1 MPVITKEIELNDGTK
16 IEVRQASGFEKLPFE
31 SMLAKAFRKHRAFG
45 VDNSKWTEDQQE
57 EFMESL
63 EDLGGSM
70 HDQMLKLVPPCIITD
85 DIDVNTLTAEELRD
99 IFIFIRGGSDEDGEP
114 PLDSSGE

>member
-1 MPVITKEIELNDGTK
+1 
-16 IEVRQASGFEKLPFE
+16 
-31 SMLAKAFRKHRAFG
+31 
-45 VDNSKWTEDQQE
+45 
-57 EFMESL
+57 
-63 EDLGGSM
+63 M

-99 IFIFIRGGSDEDGEP
+99 IFIFVRGGSDEDGEP